1 MTSTPGATGTGRF
14 YELQEELG
22 GRRRG
27 PYRLTDDIVIQPI
40 TRGQLKAMRAAQS
53 EDEQLEILLGDQY
66 AAVEALYAE
75 RPFDDWLAFQ
85 HDLYAFLF
93 GAGAAEL
100 PGGSEGS

>member
-1 MTSTPGATGTGRF
+1 MTSTPGTTAAGRF
-14 YELQEELG
+14 YELQQELG
-22 GRRRG
+22 GNRRG

-40 TRGQLKAMRAAQS
+40 TRRQLKAMRAAQS
-53 EDEQLEILLGDQY
+53 EDEQMEILLGDQCE
-66 AAVEALYAE
+66 AVEALYSE
-75 RPFDDWLAFQ
+75 RPFDEWLAFQ